1 MQEGYITVFFF
12 LFPAVTRFVDFLT
25 LIRGCVFMC
34 LFARLGLRFLWSVA
48 FWKPQISSMTE
59 AQMAQCNPEVSLL
72 ITVRSHSHSVK
83 AVGSKVLEWW
93 FMSTISHAERMAWK
107 HEEKMPEPMCYSE
120 TVRMWQMLVVLMVWN
135 KWERPLTVQQLGA
148 SCNIHWSLFFLCHS
162 FFSTSYFLPQLAFL
176 SILLRLKQADIF
188 SFFFFLLRLLRCEC
202 FVVSNTLALPRGT
215 LWTHCRLL
223 S

>member
-107 HEEKMPEPMCYSE
+107 HEEKNARANVLFWNSEDVTDASGFNGVEQVRKASHSATARCIMQHSLEPLFFSV
-120 TVRMWQMLVVLMVWN
+120 TVFS
-135 KWERPLTVQQLGA
+135 PLPTFCH
-148 SCNIHWSLFFLCHS
+148 SSLFFP
-162 FFSTSYFLPQLAFL
+162 FFLDWNKQTFFL
-176 SILLRLKQADIF
+176 F
-188 SFFFFLLRLLRCEC
+188 SFFC
-202 FVVSNTLALPRGT
+202 
-215 LWTHCRLL
+215 
-223 S
+223 

>member
-107 HEEKMPEPMCYSE
+107 HEEKNARANVLFWNSEDVTNASGFNGVEQVRKASHSATARCIMQHSLEP
-120 TVRMWQMLVVLMVWN
+120 RF
-135 KWERPLTVQQLGA
+135 
-148 SCNIHWSLFFLCHS
+148 SLSQFFLH
-162 FFSTSYFLPQLAFL
+162 FLL
-176 SILLRLKQADIF
+176 SATARF
-188 SFFFFLLRLLRCEC
+188 SFH
-202 FVVSNTLALPRGT
+202 S
-215 LWTHCRLL
+215 